1 MPRVEFILHN
11 GVRILDLDIRGSK
24 DIDQNIAAFRL
35 AQELAIKEPLKSLR
49 LLTDVTDAHY
59 TSEGV
64 SIMKEFSKAITPY
77 TKASAAAGI
86 TGVKW
91 IVIQSLLRLTGRN
104 IKLFDT
110 RENAKEWLAE
120 Q

>member
-1 MPRVEFILHN
+1 MPRIEFILHK

-49 LLTDVTDAHY
+49 LLTDVTEAHF
-59 TSEGV
+59 TTEAV
-64 SIMKEFSKAITPY
+64 SILKEFSKSTTPY
-77 TKASAAAGI
+77 MKASAVAGVI
-86 TGVKW
+86 GVKW
-91 IVIQSLLRLTGRN
+91 IIIQSLLKLTGRD